1 MERPLEYS
9 ITCET
14 KDPQGKILGPNEG
27 KARLDERTLTFQPT
41 LGKGKEIPYFE
52 VMEIKDEDY
61 KITLKLGLGEEVT
74 MTQLGYEYEN
84 FLKNLYRL
92 RGELL
97 LRYMLMNEGCIA
109 TNIDAN
115 YQYVDPSGRRQKGAC
130 EARVYESAVV
140 VLPEKADPI
149 RIPLCYLRSSLREE
163 YTYSLSA
170 DVGEVL
176 TLSQMGE
183 KTDFF
188 DRSLSKALAGVETR
202 SQEFLSA
209 LRLGVDP
216 AVVRRAAMLLG
227 DGKAASGEEIQT
239 ISIQLWKGLEE
250 KLRLVGIGDEYDYLK
265 KLSNPGKIKIGIK
278 RGLMGDRTGEY
289 VWFMAPIYSS
299 DPSQPG
305 NAVVLEAAS
314 NEASGRATYIF
325 RIMDRRDYRTGVPK
339 AQLEDIVGSFLHLV
353 NRCLIEINFRR
364 EPIYLTEE
372 SLMEPEYE
380 RYLYA
385 VKRLA
390 GLRILRDNF
399 IGRVA
404 HSSPEKW
411 RSEISSLL
419 KFNAESVNNSEKWE
433 RQ

>member
-1 MERPLEYS
+1 MERPYKYS
-9 ITCET
+9 ITYET
-14 KDPQGKILGPNEG
+14 KDPQGKTLGSNEG

-41 LGKGKEIPYFE
+41 LGKSREIPYFE
-52 VMEIKDEDY
+52 VMEIIEGDY
-61 KITLKLGLGEEVT
+61 KITLKLGLGEEVV

-84 FLKNLYRL
+84 FLNNLYRL

-97 LRYMLMNEGCIA
+97 LRYMLMDEGCIA
-109 TNIDAN
+109 TNIEAN
-115 YQYVDPSGRRQKGAC
+115 YQYVDPNGRRQEGAC
-130 EARVYESAVV
+130 EVRVYESAVV
-140 VLPEKADPI
+140 VLPDKADPI
-149 RIPLCYLRSSLREE
+149 RIPLCYLKSSLREG
-163 YTYSLSA
+163 YAYSLSA

-188 DRSLSKALAGVETR
+188 ERSLSNALAGVETR
-202 SQEFLSA
+202 SQGLLSA
-209 LRLGVDP
+209 LNLGVDP
-216 AVVRRAAMLLG
+216 AVVRRGAMLLG
-227 DGKAASGEEIQT
+227 DGKAASGEEMQT

-250 KLRLVGIGDEYDYLK
+250 KLRVVGIGDEYDYLK
-265 KLSNPGKIKIGIK
+265 ALSNPGEMRIGIK

-299 DPSQPG
+299 DPSLPG

-314 NEASGRATYIF
+314 DEASGRATYLF
-325 RIMDRRDYRTGVPK
+325 RIMDRRDYKTGVLK
-339 AQLEDIVGSFLHLV
+339 AQLEDRVGSFLHLV

-372 SLMEPEYE
+372 RLMEPEYE

-385 VKRLA
+385 AKRLA
-390 GLRILRDNF
+390 GLRVLRDNF

-404 HSSPEKW
+404 HSSQEKW
-411 RSEISSLL
+411 RSEISAIL
-419 KFNAESVNNSEKWE
+419 KFNVESVNNLEKWE
-433 RQ
+433 KQ